1 MVTVFYSKI
10 RILEMLKCIL
20 FRSGLQL
27 KSLAFQMFSSSSGFY
42 GGAGGSASMK
52 SMSTTT
58 NYVNGKKITTKRYLL
73 NQSHILFKMIRW
85 YSEYWM
91 PKSQIHLNAGLS
103 RVQNLNSK
111 NVLKFRLEMPFWVDY
126 PAVVAWW

>member
-42 GGAGGSASMK
+42 GGAGGGASMK

-103 RVQNLNSK
+103 RVQNLKSK
-111 NVLKFRLEMPFWVDY
+111 SVLKFRLEMPFWVDY